1 MRFNRFNLLLVA
13 TAIITSMSGCTGSQ
27 KRTTQ
32 QEKESATMATTTVNT
47 KNKNFYGTYEGT
59 LPCADCSGI
68 RTTLKINS
76 DTTYELRVN
85 IWEGRM
91 ASLKKVAFITLWMK
105 TS

>member
-47 KNKNFYGTYEGT
+47 KIRIFMGLMRAHY
-59 LPCADCSGI
+59 PAPIAVVSGQH
-68 RTTLKINS
+68 
-76 DTTYELRVN
+76 
-85 IWEGRM
+85 
-91 ASLKKVAFITLWMK
+91 
-105 TS
+105 